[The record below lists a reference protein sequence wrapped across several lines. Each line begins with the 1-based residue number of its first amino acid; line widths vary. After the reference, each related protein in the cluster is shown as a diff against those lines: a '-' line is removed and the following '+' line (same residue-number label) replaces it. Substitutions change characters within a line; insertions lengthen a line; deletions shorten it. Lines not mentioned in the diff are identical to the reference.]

1 MRNSIEISAS
11 LVLFKP
17 ELEMVAKTLKALQ
30 VAVRVANQHFK
41 THFEL
46 FLVDNSAHDETH
58 ANIVNWLSDFRAE
71 TPDLTLN
78 LLRAPGNVGYG
89 RGNNIAISQIHSD
102 YHAVVNPD
110 LFVEPDSLLEA
121 VRYMDEHT
129 EVGLLSPSVIGED
142 GERHYLCKR
151 NPTLLIMFL
160 RSFSPSWVRSKL
172 TFVLDKFEMR
182 DCDYDLP
189 IYPLEYPTG
198 CFMFFRSEPLK
209 AIGGFDPD
217 FFLHYEDADIG
228 RRMLSVAQVTYVPAV
243 RVIHK
248 WARDTHRTLRSSF
261 ITVRSGWLYWRKW
274 GGIFSAKQSWLE
286 IPGKRNANCSNS
298 ANNSRGGGRVL
309 VTGANGFIGKAVC
322 KHLYSLGY
330 GVRGAVRQP
339 QSNSLPE
346 NVDHVVFESID
357 ELTDWSVALNG
368 VDSVIHLAGRVHQMN
383 EPANSSLDIYRRVNV
398 GLTLSLARQAAKCGV
413 RRFVFISTIKVN
425 GEATPFGQPFT
436 ADSAPRPI
444 DPYGKSK
451 LEAENALLQL
461 GKETGMEVVII
472 RPVLVYG
479 PGVRAN
485 FYEMIRWIK
494 KGIPLPLGALSNRRS
509 LVGIDNLVDLIVTCL
524 HHPAAKNQ
532 IFLVSDG
539 EDLSIAALLK
549 RTAVALNYPARL
561 LPIPVQIL
569 HLFGRALGKKSVVD
583 RLCDSLQV
591 DITKTKVLL
600 GWSPVVTV
608 DEALNGV
615 AREFRRG

>member
-1 MRNSIEISAS
+1 MRSSIEISAS
-11 LVLFKP
+11 LVLYKP
-17 ELEMVAKTLKALQ
+17 DLEMVTKTLKALQ
-30 VAVRVANQHFK
+30 VAVQVANQHFE
-41 THFEL
+41 THLAL
-46 FLVDNSAHDETH
+46 FLIDNSDHDETH
-58 ANIVNWLSDFRAE
+58 SSIQRWLADFCVQ
-71 TPDLTLN
+71 TPELKLN

-89 RGNNIAISQIHSD
+89 RGNNIAIFQSNCE

-110 LFVEPDSLLEA
+110 LFVEPESLLEA

-172 TFVLDKFEMR
+172 SFVLDRFEMR
-182 DCDYDLP
+182 DCDYDRP
-189 IYPLEYPTG
+189 IYPIEYPTG
-198 CFMFFRSEPLK
+198 CFMFFRAEPLK

-228 RRMLSVAQVTYVPAV
+228 RRMLSVAQVAYVPAV
-243 RVIHK
+243 RVVHK
-248 WARDTHRTLRSSF
+248 WARDTHRTLRSSL

-274 GGIFSAKQSWLE
+274 GGIVNAKHSWSGAPKKKNVPQLPPVTRRRE
-286 IPGKRNANCSNS
+286 L
-298 ANNSRGGGRVL
+298 VL

-322 KHLYSLGY
+322 ANLLPRGYS
-330 GVRGAVRQP
+330 VRGAVRRAQP
-339 QSNSLPE
+339 DSQRQNAE
-346 NVDHVVFESID
+346 FIVFDSMD
-357 ELTDWSVALNG
+357 ETTDWTNALNG
-368 VDSVIHLAGRVHQMN
+368 VDSVVHLAGRVHQMN
-383 EPANSSLDIYRRVNV
+383 EPANTSLDTYRQVNV
-398 GLTLSLARQAAKCGV
+398 TLTMSLALQAAHCGV

-425 GEATPFGQPFT
+425 GEATPFGQPFS
-436 ADSAPRPI
+436 ADSVPRPM
-444 DPYGKSK
+444 DPYGQSK

-461 GKETGMEVVII
+461 GKETGMEIVII

-485 FYEMIRWIK
+485 FNEMIRWIK
-494 KGIPLPLGALSNRRS
+494 KGVPLPLGALTNRRS
-509 LVGIDNLVDLIVTCL
+509 LVGIDNLVDLIATCL

-549 RTAVALNYPARL
+549 RTAVALNCPSRL
-561 LPIPVQIL
+561 LPIPVNVL
-569 HLFGRALGKKSVVD
+569 HLIGRVLGKKSVVD

-591 DITKTKVLL
+591 DMIKTKVLL
-600 GWSPVVTV
+600 GWCPVVSV
-608 DEALNGV
+608 DEALNKV
-615 AREFRRG
+615 AQEFRQD